1 AVSTA
6 GGDPQALLSRVLASP
21 SMLGADLAREVST
34 PEPYTVSPP
43 PGTGV
48 RYRVAAV
55 DLGIKA
61 ATPRSMARRGC
72 QVRGLPAART
82 AAGIPAPRPGG
93 GFFSH
98 GPRGPAPAGHAGGAP
113 PRGPPPAV
121 PPLRRRPRGPR

>member
-1 AVSTA
+1 AGAPPRARPRRSRGRELAAPGVPGIAITAPRALPRPLRERGAMRAVVSTA

-43 PGTGV
+43 PGTAV

-61 ATPRSMARRGC
+61 ATPRAMAQRGC
-72 QVRGLPAART
+72 
-82 AAGIPAPRPGG
+82 AGR
-93 GFFSH
+93 
-98 GPRGPAPAGHAGGAP
+98 
-113 PRGPPPAV
+113 
-121 PPLRRRPRGPR
+121 